1 MSVKATVIRQQK
13 KIMKIS
19 ELISLFISHYRH
31 WRLFSCSCRRET
43 PHWPAGNKTKG
54 LKNTD
59 YDVKLAFIGSIV
71 PDEPAFHT
79 PAFSRAGNM
88 CQQNLLI
95 SLMHAG
101 LHPSTILSFRPEQ
114 SFPGGRCLWIGKEQ
128 ISLSEGMSIDSLPFI
143 NITPL
148 KQIMIGLGTLWALLL
163 WAWRMRHTPHRVVY
177 TFNITVPSAVFT
189 LLGAWITR
197 SKAVAMIYDINV
209 PGETV
214 PSTCFYKLDYWL
226 HKKLLPLFDGLVVI
240 TDSISN
246 DFASKIPFIRVEGG
260 IKNELVQRFT
270 NVTRKTKNGNAKSPF
285 ILVVAGG
292 LDEANGIS
300 VILEAFSLL
309 EGDDYRLDIAGTG
322 PLEDIVRQAANKDER
337 INFQGFIPF
346 DEVLKL
352 YDSADVLVNMRLT
365 KAINTRYFFPSKI
378 MECLTSGVPVISTCP
393 GHVTEEFSDFAF
405 LLKDERPVDLA
416 NMIKYV
422 ASLAPDIR
430 ADKAAKAQEYMI
442 RNKTWDVQGL
452 RVVKFINSLF
462 ESDERKVD

>member
-1 MSVKATVIRQQK
+1 MLHKDI
-13 KIMKIS
+13 KIVNSKIS
-19 ELISLFISHYRH
+19 LCYF
-31 WRLFSCSCRRET
+31 
-43 PHWPAGNKTKG
+43 
-54 LKNTD
+54 
-59 YDVKLAFIGSIV
+59 GSV
-71 PDEPAFHT
+71 TPDEPDFHNVG
-79 PAFSRAGNM
+79 FSRAGNM
-88 CQQNLLI
+88 CQLSLL
-95 SLMHAG
+95 LGLKNAG
-101 LHPSTILSFRPEQ
+101 LTPSTVLSVRPMP
-114 SFPGGRCLWIGKEQ
+114 SFPRSRQ
-128 ISLSEGMSIDSLPFI
+128 ILVRKSQATAEHYILLEFLPFI
-143 NITPL
+143 NITPI
-148 KQIMIGLGTLWALLL
+148 KQLTIGFSALWSILRWGL
-163 WAWRMRHTPHRVVY
+163 RHTPHRVVY

-214 PSTCFYKLDYWL
+214 PSTYFYKLDYWL

-246 DFASKIPFIRVEGG
+246 DFAPKIPFIRVEGG

-270 NVTRKTKNGNAKSPF
+270 NVIRKTKNGNAKSPF

-309 EGDDYRLDIAGTG
+309 EGDNYRLEIAGAG
-322 PLEDIVRQAANKDER
+322 PLENIVQRAANRDER
-337 INFQGFIPF
+337 INFHGFISF

-378 MECLTSGVPVISTCP
+378 MECLISGVSVISTCP
-393 GHVTEEFSDFAF
+393 GHVSEEFSDFAF
-405 LLKDERPVDLA
+405 LLKEESPVDLA
-416 NMIKYV
+416 NMVKYV

-430 ADKAAKAQEYMI
+430 ADKAVKAQEYMI

>member
-1 MSVKATVIRQQK
+1 VPHKDI
-13 KIMKIS
+13 KIINSKIS
-19 ELISLFISHYRH
+19 MCY
-31 WRLFSCSCRRET
+31 
-43 PHWPAGNKTKG
+43 
-54 LKNTD
+54 
-59 YDVKLAFIGSIV
+59 IGSV
-71 PDEPAFHT
+71 TPDEPDFHNVG
-79 PAFSRAGNM
+79 FSRAGNM
-88 CQQNLLI
+88 CQLSLL
-95 SLMHAG
+95 LGLKNAG
-101 LHPSTILSFRPEQ
+101 LTPSAVLSVRPMP
-114 SFPGGRCLWIGKEQ
+114 SFPRSRQ
-128 ISLSEGMSIDSLPFI
+128 ILVQKSCATAEHCILLDFLPFI
-143 NITPL
+143 NITPI
-148 KQIMIGLGTLWALLL
+148 KQVTIGFSALWSILR
-163 WAWRMRHTPHRVVY
+163 WGWRMRYTPHRVVY

-197 SKAVAMIYDINV
+197 SKAVAMVYDINV

-214 PSTCFYKLDYWL
+214 PPTFFYKLDYWL

-246 DFASKIPFIRVEGG
+246 DFAPKIPFIRVEGG

-270 NVTRKTKNGNAKSPF
+270 NVTRKTRSGNAKSPF
-285 ILVVAGG
+285 TLVVAGG

-309 EGDDYRLDIAGTG
+309 EEDNYRLEIAGAG
-322 PLEDIVRQAANKDER
+322 PLENMVRQAANRDER
-337 INFQGFIPF
+337 INFHGFISF

-393 GHVTEEFSDFAF
+393 GHVSEEFSDFAF
-405 LLKDERPVDLA
+405 LLKEERPVDLA
-416 NMIKYV
+416 NMVKYV

-452 RVVKFINSLF
+452 RVVKFVNSLF

>member
-1 MSVKATVIRQQK
+1 MLHKDI
-13 KIMKIS
+13 KIVNSKIS
-19 ELISLFISHYRH
+19 LCYF
-31 WRLFSCSCRRET
+31 
-43 PHWPAGNKTKG
+43 
-54 LKNTD
+54 
-59 YDVKLAFIGSIV
+59 GSV
-71 PDEPAFHT
+71 TPDEPDFHNVG
-79 PAFSRAGNM
+79 FSRAGNM
-88 CQQNLLI
+88 CQLSLL
-95 SLMHAG
+95 LGLKNAG
-101 LHPSTILSFRPEQ
+101 LTPSTVLSVRPMP
-114 SFPGGRCLWIGKEQ
+114 SFPRSRQ
-128 ISLSEGMSIDSLPFI
+128 ILVRKSQATAEHYILLEFLPFI
-143 NITPL
+143 NITPI
-148 KQIMIGLGTLWALLL
+148 KQLTIGFSALWSILRWGL
-163 WAWRMRHTPHRVVY
+163 RHTPHRVVY

-226 HKKLLPLFDGLVVI
+226 HKNLLPLFDGLVVI

-246 DFASKIPFIRVEGG
+246 DFAPKIPFIRVEGG

-270 NVTRKTKNGNAKSPF
+270 NVIRKTKNGNAKSPF

-309 EGDDYRLDIAGTG
+309 EGDNYRLEIAGAG
-322 PLEDIVRQAANKDER
+322 PLENIVQRAANRDER
-337 INFQGFIPF
+337 INFHGFISF

-378 MECLTSGVPVISTCP
+378 MECLISGVSVISTCP
-393 GHVTEEFSDFAF
+393 GHVSEEFSDFAF
-405 LLKDERPVDLA
+405 LLKEESPVDLA
-416 NMIKYV
+416 NMVKYV

-430 ADKAAKAQEYMI
+430 ADKAVKAQEYMI